1 MKRSIIDFVCLAG
14 LAMMSLVSCNNAPA
28 VTEPTALETIAA
40 RYSVRSYTGEKVSQ
54 EQIET
59 LLRAAMAAPT
69 GMNQQPWRFVVVTDP
84 EVMDKMTNW
93 GADTWKAAG
102 TVIVVCGQTT
112 MGEKNDPNPL
122 WVMDCSAATENL
134 LLAAKAMGL
143 GAVWNAAYPFDD
155 VRIPC
160 SEALGLP
167 ENVVPLAVVPVGYES
182 GSEEPKQKFD
192 ESKIHY
198 GRW

>member
-1 MKRSIIDFVCLAG
+1 MKQSIINFLCVVGIAIMTFT
-14 LAMMSLVSCNNAPA
+14 ACNN
-28 VTEPTALETIAA
+28 EPVQAEPSALDTIAT
-40 RYSVRSYTGEKVSQ
+40 RYSVRSYSGEKVSQ
-54 EQIET
+54 GQIET

-84 EVMDKMTNW
+84 DVMDKMTNW
-93 GADTWKAAG
+93 GADTWKEAG

-112 MGEKNDPNPL
+112 MGENNDPNSL

-143 GAVWNAAYPFDD
+143 GAVWNAAYPFED
-155 VRIPC
+155 VYVPC

>member
-1 MKRSIIDFVCLAG
+1 MKKTIFSICLAA
-14 LAMMSLVSCNNAPA
+14 LCLMAVSCNCSQKQAS
-28 VTEPTALETIAA
+28 ALDTIAE
-40 RYSVRSYTGEKVSQ
+40 RYSVRSYTGELISQ
-54 EQIET
+54 EQINT
-59 LLRAAMAAPT
+59 LLQAAMAAPS

-84 EVMDKMTNW
+84 DTMDKMTNW

-112 MGEKNDPNPL
+112 MGENNSENPL
-122 WVMDCSAATENL
+122 WIMDCSAATQNL

-155 VRIPC
+155 VAGPC
-160 SEALGLP
+160 AQALGLP

-182 GSEEPKQKFD
+182 GKEEPKQKFD